1 MEKCLSCWL
10 PPTAHSLMTHPSAKP
25 WRLFNRPITRH
36 QSGSNQP
43 RKQRTRPSRTFFIR
57 ALITHLLR
65 AVPYHTASSKWPAHH
80 HCQVTCVPSVSSQ
93 HTVQVTKCVFWGG
106 RHLQHL
112 LSEYHVSEQKSVNQY
127 HESTALL
134 SLFHNFP
141 SPQDRHIAQ
150 VDISQLL
157 DTIDHQ
163 NLQVGAWL
171 NIIGYVGPS
180 PSRNRTKIQAIML
193 WSAGAVNLQQY
204 ETALVSRQTT

>member
-1 MEKCLSCWL
+1 MASSSPLPSHLCSISQLS
-10 PPTAHSLMTHPSAKP
+10 TY
-25 WRLFNRPITRH
+25 
-36 QSGSNQP
+36 
-43 RKQRTRPSRTFFIR
+43 RPSD
-57 ALITHLLR
+57 
-65 AVPYHTASSKWPAHH
+65 K
-80 HCQVTCVPSVSSQ
+80 
-93 HTVQVTKCVFWGG
+93 
-106 RHLQHL
+106 
-112 LSEYHVSEQKSVNQY
+112 
-127 HESTALL
+127 STALL

-141 SPQDRHIAQ
+141 SLQDRHIAQ

-180 PSRNRTKIQAIML
+180 PSRYRTKIQAIML

>member
-1 MEKCLSCWL
+1 MASSSPLPSHLCSISQLS
-10 PPTAHSLMTHPSAKP
+10 TY
-25 WRLFNRPITRH
+25 
-36 QSGSNQP
+36 
-43 RKQRTRPSRTFFIR
+43 RPSDKVRF
-57 ALITHLLR
+57 LG
-65 AVPYHTASSKWPAHH
+65 
-80 HCQVTCVPSVSSQ
+80 C
-93 HTVQVTKCVFWGG
+93 
-106 RHLQHL
+106 
-112 LSEYHVSEQKSVNQY
+112 VNQY
-127 HESTALL
+127 HEPTALL

-150 VDISQLL
+150 VDVSQLL

>member
-1 MEKCLSCWL
+1 
-10 PPTAHSLMTHPSAKP
+10 MTHPPAKP

-43 RKQRTRPSRTFFIR
+43 RKQRTRPSRTFFVR

-65 AVPYHTASSKWPAHH
+65 AVPYHNASSKWPAHH
-80 HCQVTCVPSVSSQ
+80 HCQVTCVPSASSQ
-93 HTVQVTKCVFWGG
+93 HTVQVTN
-106 RHLQHL
+106 
-112 LSEYHVSEQKSVNQY
+112 VNQY

-171 NIIGYVGPS
+171 NIIGYVGPP